1 MEIVFNCATCDQEFS
16 IDEASAGSEFDC
28 PNCGARVTVPT
39 TDMAPARAPAP
50 APAAR
55 APSGPISATKLSA
68 GAKEEHH
75 FKVPVRDQA
84 APPELLIE
92 KPKPPLEIAAKEAVK
107 IRVKTIRHSD
117 CVEVGHDKFD
127 DIVTSFLNKI
137 GDTNIVS
144 INTVNYQYIELGSSK
159 AITDFGI
166 MIVYKTS

>member
-28 PNCGARVTVPT
+28 PNCGARVTVPPP
-39 TDMAPARAPAP
+39 DLVPARAPGP

-68 GAKEEHH
+68 GAKETHH
-75 FKVPVRDQA
+75 FKVPVRDDK
-84 APPELLIE
+84 APPEVLIE
-92 KPKPPLEIAAKEAVK
+92 KAKPPLEVAAKEAFK

-127 DIVTSFLNKI
+127 DIVTAFLNKI
-137 GDTNIVS
+137 GDDNLVS
-144 INTVNYQYIELGSSK
+144 LTTVNYQYIELGSSK
-159 AITDFGI
+159 AITDFGVL
-166 MIVYKTS
+166 IVYKTS